1 MVALRCK
8 EVPLLMFVEIINKT
22 FDWLIVFFL
31 VSLFLWF
38 GVTQPVFSFFNSSSV
53 PEIDQGKLKDHVDA
67 LSKTYAPR
75 TPEFEG
81 IRPAAH
87 YIYRQLTEAGRLIGK
102 KPRYQAFGTMAGSFS
117 NIIFKLGPAT
127 AETVVIGAH
136 YDTRNAFPGADNNAS
151 GVSVLI
157 ELAKALS
164 IIEKDLPVRVELV
177 AYALSEGSVL
187 GTSDMGSFKHA
198 EMLKKKNRAVK
209 LMISVD
215 SVGFF
220 SNKSNSQEYPFS
232 FMKLVYPTTGN
243 FINISSHF
251 QDFLELR
258 AVKKSFKKISSL
270 DVRSINAPENFPNIA
285 NSDQISYWAH
295 GFPAVMITDTWSYRN
310 KNYNTENDTADK
322 LNYAGMAMVVQGLY
336 QTIVDFKKGEEDK
349 GQTGAVEYEIQTIN
363 PKIITPKI

>member
-1 MVALRCK
+1 
-8 EVPLLMFVEIINKT
+8 MFVEIINKI
-22 FDWLIVFFL
+22 FDWLIVFFF
-31 VSLFLWF
+31 VSLFIWF
-38 GVTQPVFSFFNSSSV
+38 GVTQPVFSLFESSSV
-53 PEIDQGKLKDHVDA
+53 PEIDQVKLKYHVEA

-87 YIYRQLTEAGRLIGK
+87 YIYRQFTEAGRQVGR

-117 NIIFKLGPAT
+117 NVIFKLGPAT
-127 AETVVIGAH
+127 AKTVVIGAH
-136 YDTRNAFPGADNNAS
+136 YDTKNAFPGADNNAS

-157 ELAKALS
+157 ELARALS
-164 IIEKDLPVRVELV
+164 IVEKELPIRVELV

-243 FINISSHF
+243 FINISSHL

-258 AVKKSFKKISSL
+258 AVKKSFKKASSL
-270 DVRSINAPENFPNIA
+270 NVRSINAPENFPNIA
-285 NSDQISYWAH
+285 SSDHISYWSH
-295 GFPAVMITDTWSYRN
+295 GFPALMVADTRSYRN
-310 KNYNTENDTADK
+310 KNYNTANDTADR

-336 QTIVDFKKGEEDK
+336 QTVMDFKKGENGKTREDN
-349 GQTGAVEYEIQTIN
+349 QIQIIN
-363 PKIITPKI
+363 PKN